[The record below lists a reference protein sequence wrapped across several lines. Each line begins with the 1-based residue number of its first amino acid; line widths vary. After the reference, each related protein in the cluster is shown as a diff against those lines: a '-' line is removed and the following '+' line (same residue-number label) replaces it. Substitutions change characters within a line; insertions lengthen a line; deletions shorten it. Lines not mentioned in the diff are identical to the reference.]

1 MTEKRFTIK
10 KSGNGLF
17 YSDGDYSIDNT
28 IQFVIETV
36 ESKLNQLNDEN
47 NELKSRLCDCH
58 TFLSSK
64 TMVENNN
71 AELRKENEQLKKQST
86 HFESEMYAYKG
97 SEEYYKQL
105 FEEKCNENEQLKLKI
120 DGLEY
125 ALKNIKRIDVEI
137 DLNNEK

>member
-71 AELRKENEQLKKQST
+71 AELRKENEQLK
-86 HFESEMYAYKG
+86 
-97 SEEYYKQL
+97 
-105 FEEKCNENEQLKLKI
+105 LKI